1 MAIGV
6 LILAAGR
13 SERMQSDKRLLPW
26 RNSTLVEHAIA
37 LCHQVGLD
45 SVVALSDSSEDDAI
59 HTRLSKCG
67 NTLLR
72 VTDAK
77 RGMGATIANSVPYL
91 PSHWTGV
98 LIHLCDMPLVTANTL
113 QSMAAALEE
122 HRIVVPSYIEKWGN
136 PRGFDRSLWPDLV
149 KLSGDVGAKELIE
162 RNRDQVYVYDTH
174 NAGVLI
180 DLDDRASYELWHRL
194 EQENDQ

>member
-37 LCHQVGLD
+37 LCNQVGLD

-59 HTRLSKCG
+59 YTRLCKSDT
-67 NTLLR
+67 TLLR
-72 VTDAK
+72 VSFT
-77 RGMGATIANSVPYL
+77 RHGMGATIANSIPYL
-91 PSHWTGV
+91 PSHWTGA
-98 LIHLCDMPLVTANTL
+98 LIHLCDMPLVTASTL
-113 QSMAAALEE
+113 QSMAAALEK
-122 HRIVVPSYIEKWGN
+122 HRIVVPSYVEKWGN
-136 PRGFDRSLWPDLV
+136 PRGFDRSLWPDLA

-162 RNRDQVYVYDTH
+162 QNRDQVFVYETT
-174 NAGVLI
+174 NSGVLI

>member
-26 RNSTLVEHAIA
+26 RNLTLVEHAIA
-37 LCHQVGLD
+37 LCNQVGLD
-45 SVVALSDSSEDDAI
+45 SVVALSDSSKDDAI
-59 HTRLSKCG
+59 HTRLSKCRT
-67 NTLLR
+67 TLLR

-77 RGMGATIANSVPYL
+77 KGMGATIANSVPYL

-136 PRGFDRSLWPDLV
+136 PRGFDRSLWPDLA

-162 RNRDQVYVYDTH
+162 RNRDQVYVYDTT
-174 NAGVLI
+174 NSGVLI
-180 DLDDRASYELWHRL
+180 DLDDRAAYELWHRL

>member
-37 LCHQVGLD
+37 LCNQVGLE
-45 SVVALSDSSEDDAI
+45 SLVALSGSAEDDAI
-59 HTRLSKCG
+59 YTRLSKRET
-67 NTLLR
+67 TLLR
-72 VTDAK
+72 VTDANK
-77 RGMGATIANSVPYL
+77 GMGATIANCIDYL

-98 LIHLCDMPLVTANTL
+98 LIHLCDMPLVTTNTL
-113 QSMAAALEE
+113 QSMAAALEK
-122 HRIVVPSYIEKWGN
+122 HRVVIPSYVEKWGN
-136 PRGFDRSLWPDLV
+136 PRGFDRSLWPELS

-162 RNRDQVYVYDTH
+162 RNRDQVYVCETT
-174 NAGVLI
+174 NSGVLI
-180 DLDDRASYELWHRL
+180 DLDDRATYELWHRL

>member
-26 RNSTLVEHAIA
+26 CNKTLVEHAIR
-37 LCHQVGLD
+37 LCNQVGLD

-59 HTRLSKCG
+59 YTRLRKSDT
-67 NTLLR
+67 TLLR
-72 VTDAK
+72 VSFT
-77 RGMGATIANSVPYL
+77 RHGMGATIANSIPYL

-98 LIHLCDMPLVTANTL
+98 LIHLCDMPLVTASTL
-113 QSMAAALEE
+113 QSMAAALEKN
-122 HRIVVPSYIEKWGN
+122 RIVVPSYVEKWGN
-136 PRGFDRSLWPDLV
+136 PRGFDRSLWPDLS

-162 RNRDQVYVYDTH
+162 QNRDQVFVYETT
-174 NAGVLI
+174 NSGVLI

>member
-26 RNSTLVEHAIA
+26 RNKTLVEHAIG
-37 LCHQVGLD
+37 LCNQVGLD

-59 HTRLSKCG
+59 YTRLRKSDT
-67 NTLLR
+67 TLLR
-72 VTDAK
+72 VSFTR
-77 RGMGATIANSVPYL
+77 RGMGATIANSIPYL
-91 PSHWTGV
+91 PSHWTGA
-98 LIHLCDMPLVTANTL
+98 LIHLCDMPLVTASTL
-113 QSMAAALEE
+113 QSMAAALEK
-122 HRIVVPSYIEKWGN
+122 HRIVVPSYVEKWGN
-136 PRGFDRSLWPDLV
+136 PRGFDRSLWPDLA

-162 RNRDQVYVYDTH
+162 QNRDQVFVYETT
-174 NAGVLI
+174 NSGVLI

>member
-37 LCHQVGLD
+37 LCNQIGLD

-59 HTRLSKCG
+59 YTRLSKCG
-67 NTLLR
+67 TTLLR

-77 RGMGATIANSVPYL
+77 KGMGATIANSLNCL

-98 LIHLCDMPLVTANTL
+98 LIHLCDMPLVAGDTL
-113 QSMAAALEE
+113 RNMATALET
-122 HRIVVPSYIEKWGN
+122 HQIVVPSHVEKWGN
-136 PRGFDRSLWPDLV
+136 PRGFDRSLWPDLA